1 MGCTC
6 SDIKLKESIIFNKK
20 GNLNDKNQKI
30 NMDLENKNEEL
41 DLNKQIFEKSNNDN
55 SIKEKSLD
63 EKDKIPQKINN
74 EIYNININNKKESK
88 NTKNKI
94 SFKCIYDIKDFN
106 YTQII
111 NNQYEYLVNEEI
123 EQKIKIINNNKKE
136 NIVFQKRF
144 DKLGINEIDFII
156 EENLSNMCFMFN
168 NCTSLKKIKFIS
180 IDTSKVTDMSR
191 MFLMCQELEY
201 IDLSN
206 FDTSNVTNMEGMFAA
221 CIKLKEIKGLNKLNT
236 TKVSTMS
243 VMFLFCKN

>member
-94 SFKCIYDIKDFN
+94 
-106 YTQII
+106 
-111 NNQYEYLVNEEI
+111 
-123 EQKIKIINNNKKE
+123 
-136 NIVFQKRF
+136 
-144 DKLGINEIDFII
+144 
-156 EENLSNMCFMFN
+156 
-168 NCTSLKKIKFIS
+168 
-180 IDTSKVTDMSR
+180 
-191 MFLMCQELEY
+191 
-201 IDLSN
+201 
-206 FDTSNVTNMEGMFAA
+206 
-221 CIKLKEIKGLNKLNT
+221 
-236 TKVSTMS
+236 
-243 VMFLFCKN
+243 